1 MSVLMSNIVEKIFF
15 KIVFPELCK
24 NCECEVDLI
33 NASNGGLNVL
43 NCCGI

>member
-24 NCECEVDLI
+24 NCEVDLI